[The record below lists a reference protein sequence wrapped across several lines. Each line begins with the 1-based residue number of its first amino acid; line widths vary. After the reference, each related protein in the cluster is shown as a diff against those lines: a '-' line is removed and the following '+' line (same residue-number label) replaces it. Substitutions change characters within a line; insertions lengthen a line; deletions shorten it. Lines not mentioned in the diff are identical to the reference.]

1 MLDHSLLNFGYAGL
15 FAVCFAAATFLPL
28 GSEAAVAL
36 MAAAGYNHLAVLLVA
51 TSGNVLGS
59 LVNYAVGKWGRRFVF
74 SSRVRVDPGRLARA
88 EAVFGNWGAPIP
100 KQSWPRRWKKH
111 WNANVLRRP
120 VCVNCCGAELNRRRL
135 YRHSYLP
142 IHTWQRFRS
151 RRPTCSSSTNCSSGM
166 GFLAS
171 LWAID
176 HQQWINLCN

>member
-59 LVNYAVGKWGRRFVF
+59 LVNYAVGKWGRRLVF

-88 EAVFGNWGAPIP
+88 EAVFGNWGAPILFFAWVP
-100 KQSWPRRWKKH
+100 VVGDPLTL
-111 WNANVLRRP
+111 AAGVLRVP
-120 VCVNCCGAELNRRRL
+120 
-135 YRHSYLP
+135 LP
-142 IHTWQRFRS
+142 LFTFWVALGKALRYVLVITGTS
-151 RRPTCSSSTNCSSGM
+151 ALIT
-166 GFLAS
+166 
-171 LWAID
+171 
-176 HQQWINLCN
+176 